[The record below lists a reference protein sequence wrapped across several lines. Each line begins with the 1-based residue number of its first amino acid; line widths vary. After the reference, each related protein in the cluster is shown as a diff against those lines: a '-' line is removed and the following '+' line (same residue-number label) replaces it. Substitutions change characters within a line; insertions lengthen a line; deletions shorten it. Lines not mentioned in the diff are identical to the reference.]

1 MANLGVINKYSVLHE
16 LPKSANTTD
25 AKNCLSQ
32 YLKEPSNIEFLMST
46 IGSLLYISFSG
57 ISLSSILFGNQD
69 GQQTKHT
76 LLCISNELKGTPQK

>member
-1 MANLGVINKYSVLHE
+1 
-16 LPKSANTTD
+16 
-25 AKNCLSQ
+25 
-32 YLKEPSNIEFLMST
+32 MST